1 MIIAAVTICSCFIA
15 RFNKISRAIRRA
27 ETTNRTTG
35 ATNNNNV
42 SSSIEL
48 NTMSSTPGS
57 QTIPTQQPQ
66 ESQYFYPP
74 QYNSGNNNSSSS
86 PPPPPPFATLPHTPT
101 PIGFYPADTM
111 DYPCNAYSDFDDAVK
126 TKEKQTGEGSD
137 LHREEPPRYNELFRN
152 A

>member
-1 MIIAAVTICSCFIA
+1 MIIAVVTICSCFIA

-48 NTMSSTPGS
+48 NTMLSTPGS

-86 PPPPPPFATLPHTPT
+86 PPPPPPFATLPHAPT
-101 PIGFYPADTM
+101 SIGFYPADTM
-111 DYPCNAYSDFDDAVK
+111 DYPCNAYSDLDDAVK

-137 LHREEPPRYNELFRN
+137 LHREEPPRYNELFGN